1 MTPMLGSCLM
11 RSAEPQRMLSPNVFG
26 HLNPRLLRAA
36 ELPYRSHNRILDDRA
51 GSGAGAIKPMAIP
64 YAERIMGL
72 LPYRSMI
79 DGPVAADDLIPA
91 EPAFGC
97 QDPAA
102 TLLSSGRR

>member
-11 RSAEPQRMLSPNVFG
+11 RSAESQRMLSPDAFG
-26 HLNPRLLRAA
+26 HRNPRLLHAA
-36 ELPYRSHNRILDDRA
+36 DFPYRSHSRILDDKA
-51 GSGAGAIKPMAIP
+51 GSVAGVVERVAIT